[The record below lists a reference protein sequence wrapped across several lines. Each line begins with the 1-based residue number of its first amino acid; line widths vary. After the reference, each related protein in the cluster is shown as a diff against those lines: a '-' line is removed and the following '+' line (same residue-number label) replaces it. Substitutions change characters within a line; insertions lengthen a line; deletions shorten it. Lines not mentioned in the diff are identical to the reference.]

1 MRGYHY
7 TTRGVWETFIA
18 HEGLT
23 VAPIRAH
30 ELEEFRRDMPDCQED
45 GIWVWKEL
53 PTPRQ
58 AWVITAL
65 LAMIHHD
72 WDLVLLE
79 VEYDEIDTMVYHNP
93 AEGDDQIKQTCRFFG
108 NGMDTGKLPIDILV
122 NPIPAERI
130 TKIWESDLLSH
141 LQVEECYV

>member
-7 TTRGVWETFIA
+7 TTRQVWETFIA

-30 ELEEFRRDMPDCQED
+30 ELERFREDMPDCQEM
-45 GIWVWKEL
+45 GIWVWKQL
-53 PTPRQ
+53 LTPRQ
-58 AWVITAL
+58 AWIVLAL
-65 LAMIHHD
+65 LSVIHCD

-79 VEYDEIDTMVYHNP
+79 VEYDEADTMVGQNP
-93 AEGDDQIKQTCRFFG
+93 MPGDDTVKQTCNFSAH
-108 NGMDTGKLPIDILV
+108 NLETGDLPIDIIV
-122 NPIPAERI
+122 EPVPVERI
-130 TKIWESDLLSH
+130 TKIWEHDLLSP